1 MNILDIDKEIGR
13 LNERKQFLLAVA
25 AGLEKK
31 PASLNEE
38 IFQRYVELESTP
50 KVAEYLRSKGI
61 RTKKNTSFKPGDVS
75 DIVQHEYEDADPALV
90 KMAGEIFSRNTKAVL
105 RQYG

>member
-1 MNILDIDKEIGR
+1 MEHEVNK
-13 LNERKQFLLAVA
+13 LNERRQCLAAVA
-25 AGLEKK
+25 AALEKK

-38 IFQRYVELESTP
+38 ILQRYVEFESTA

-61 RTKKNTSFKPGDVS
+61 RTKKNTSFTPGDVS
-75 DIVQHEYEDADPALV
+75 NIVQNERQDIDPALV
-90 KMAGEIFSRNTKAVL
+90 KMAGEIFSRNRKAVM